1 MKQILLIGS
10 LLMLVSSCEKAAVTS
25 VFATVFLKNANKPLA
40 DLETEV
46 VVIDENSQTN
56 AQSTEVRLNPRLGS
70 QSVQLTKVTLKTQ
83 YIQA

>member
-10 LLMLVSSCEKAAVTS
+10 LLMLVSSCEKAAVIS

-46 VVIDENSQTN
+46 VTFVDGKG
-56 AQSTEVRLNPRLGS
+56 STRYPVYSWSNLKWMQNNLG
-70 QSVQLTKVTLKTQ
+70 TIT
-83 YIQA
+83 

>member
-10 LLMLVSSCEKAAVTS
+10 LLMLVSSCEKADVTS

-46 VVIDENSQTN
+46 VVIDENL
-56 AQSTEVRLNPRLGS
+56 QSES
-70 QSVQLTKVTLKTQ
+70 IKVEN
-83 YIQA
+83 IQVSELE

>member
-25 VFATVFLKNANKPLA
+25 VFATVFLKNASKPLA

-46 VVIDENSQTN
+46 VVIDENSQ
-56 AQSTEVRLNPRLGS
+56 SES
-70 QSVQLTKVTLKTQ
+70 IKVENIRVSELE
-83 YIQA
+83 

>member
-10 LLMLVSSCEKAAVTS
+10 ILMLVSSCEKAAVIS

-46 VVIDENSQTN
+46 VVIDENSQ
-56 AQSTEVRLNPRLGS
+56 SES
-70 QSVQLTKVTLKTQ
+70 IKVGNIRVNELE
-83 YIQA
+83 

>member
-10 LLMLVSSCEKAAVTS
+10 LLMLVSGCEKAAVTS

-46 VVIDENSQTN
+46 VVIGENSQ
-56 AQSTEVRLNPRLGS
+56 SES
-70 QSVQLTKVTLKTQ
+70 IKVENIRVSELE
-83 YIQA
+83 

>member
-46 VVIDENSQTN
+46 AVIDENSQ
-56 AQSTEVRLNPRLGS
+56 SES
-70 QSVQLTKVTLKTQ
+70 IKVENIRVNELE
-83 YIQA
+83 